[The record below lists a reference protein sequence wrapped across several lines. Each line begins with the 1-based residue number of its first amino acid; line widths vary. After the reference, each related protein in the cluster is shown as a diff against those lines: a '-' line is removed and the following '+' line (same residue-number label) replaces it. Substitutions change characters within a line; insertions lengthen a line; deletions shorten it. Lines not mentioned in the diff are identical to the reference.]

1 MTTDPGPQQLAVAGA
16 APFRGLE
23 RPARVFVVLAC
34 CAAVA
39 DLVSLP
45 VELRLAE
52 FYRALEAGEYSEEEA
67 HRTAEAINAFSFP
80 VTIAEL
86 VAFFAAGIVYIAWFR
101 RARANLP
108 RLGAVEL
115 PPGTGWAVAAWI
127 IPLVSLVMPKVI
139 HDEIWRASDPDLP
152 WPAQRAVWDRVRV
165 PVLHHVWWAA
175 FVVGGLLET
184 IGSRLTDADD
194 LGTMRIGVLMW
205 AAASLVFLLAAALVV
220 SIVLAVTARQRA
232 RAARSPWP

>member
-1 MTTDPGPQQLAVAGA
+1 MSTPLTPEQPAVAGA

-23 RPARVFVVLAC
+23 RPARLVVVLVC
-34 CAAVA
+34 CAAFA

-52 FYRALEAGEYSEEEA
+52 FYRALGAGEYSQEEA
-67 HRTAEAINAFSFP
+67 TRTAEAIDAFSFP
-80 VTIAEL
+80 LTIAEVVAFL
-86 VAFFAAGIVYIAWFR
+86 VAGIAYIVWFR

-115 PPGTGWAVAAWI
+115 PPGTGWAVAAWL